1 MVWFDPPYQTI
12 PDHSDH
18 WMVAGLLV
26 IKFLLPECCGRGNS
40 IFMPFLWPVLLDIR
54 DAFTGIKEESG
65 GVYGNLVS

>member
-1 MVWFDPPYQTI
+1 
-12 PDHSDH
+12 
-18 WMVAGLLV
+18 MVAGLLV

-65 GVYGNLVS
+65 GVYENLSDIKVNRVYCLILSQSKDL